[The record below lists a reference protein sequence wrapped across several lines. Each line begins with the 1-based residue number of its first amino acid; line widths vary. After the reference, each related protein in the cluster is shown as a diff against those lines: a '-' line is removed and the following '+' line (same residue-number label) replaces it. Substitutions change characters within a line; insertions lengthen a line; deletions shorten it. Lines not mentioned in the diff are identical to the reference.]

1 MMAGSQLRRTHL
13 AVAVGL
19 KSNAKQTQTLAAGFF
34 SCSRFCCSFHSGFY
48 DNRSDT
54 TCIYEN
60 HINFTGASGIPCK
73 SIFSKSVDHKKQGA
87 GLQSLTNRNRKAHF
101 APQVAGKGQRHT
113 LRSSHFPP
121 GPLASSPKAGPVL
134 LTSQILFLFLK
145 GKPERA
151 KSHSLLSAVLFV
163 RGALGSSCK

>member
-1 MMAGSQLRRTHL
+1 M

-60 HINFTGASGIPCK
+60 HINLTRASGIPCK

-101 APQVAGKGQRHT
+101 APTVAGKVRGT
-113 LRSSHFPP
+113 LQSSHSLL
-121 GPLASSPKAGPVL
+121 PLLTSSRKTGSVL
-134 LTSQILFLFLK
+134 LTSQISSPFLK
-145 GKPERA
+145 GKPGRA
-151 KSHSLLSAVLFV
+151 KSHSLLSAMHFVL
-163 RGALGSSCK
+163 GALDSSCK

>member
-1 MMAGSQLRRTHL
+1 MAGSQLRRTHL
-13 AVAVGL
+13 AGAAGL

-34 SCSRFCCSFHSGFY
+34 CSCFCCSFHSGFY

-113 LRSSHFPP
+113 LRSAHFPP
-121 GPLASSPKAGPVL
+121 VPLTSSRKTGSIL

-145 GKPERA
+145 GKPGRA
-151 KSHSLLSAVLFV
+151 KSHPLLSAMLFV
-163 RGALGSSCK
+163 LGALDSSCK